1 MILLDANLLVYAYA
15 PGSPHHR
22 PARKWLESVL
32 TAPPKVGLAWP
43 TLLAFV
49 RLIGNPR
56 VVQNPVPLSRSW
68 SCVRQWLALPQVWTP
83 LATSRHEQVITELLA
98 GESRVDLAS
107 DAHLAALAIEHGL
120 TLCSADRDF
129 ARFPGLRWEDPLPG
143 E

>member
-1 MILLDANLLVYAYA
+1 VILLDANLLVYAYA
-15 PGSPHHR
+15 PGSPHHH
-22 PARKWLESVL
+22 PALKWLEDVL
-32 TAPPKVGLAWP
+32 SGPSKVGLPWP

-68 SCVRQWLALPQVWTP
+68 ACVRQWLALPQVWTP
-83 LATSRHEQVITELLA
+83 LPTDRHEQVISDLLV
-98 GESRVDLAS
+98 GESRVDLAN

-129 ARFPGLRWEDPLPG
+129 ARFAGLRWQNPLEG
-143 E
+143 A

>member
-1 MILLDANLLVYAYA
+1 VILLDANLLVYAYA
-15 PGSPHHR
+15 PGSPRHH
-22 PARKWLESVL
+22 PALNWLEDVL
-32 TAPPKVGLAWP
+32 SGPSKVGLPWP

-68 SCVRQWLALPQVWTP
+68 ARVRQWLALPQVWTP
-83 LATSRHEQVITELLA
+83 LPTDRHEQVISDLLV
-98 GESRVDLAS
+98 GESRVDLAN

-129 ARFPGLRWEDPLPG
+129 ARFAGLRWQNPLEG
-143 E
+143 A